1 MKVSD
6 LMRGLLLESGNDAAV
21 TLAEGVSGSRK
32 KFVREMNRRARG
44 LELKNTHFAN
54 EIGLDE
60 EGNYSSARDL
70 VTLAKVL
77 RTNAFFKKVV
87 DTPVGTLKS
96 GDHERTF
103 RNRNK
108 LVSRY
113 SWVNGVKTGHTR
125 GAGYVLVGSGSKNG
139 IQLITAVLGTDGE
152 AARDSDTMALLN
164 WALPKFQRIRAVV
177 EGKVMAKVPI
187 RDRQGATL
195 SLAPDRTVRR
205 IIERGKRD
213 EVKLEVVAPDDRRRP
228 DPQRT
233 AARTRGGSP
242 GRTARRHR
250 RAGGEIRRR
259 GADADREGQIVG
271 GPSLCGRGHRAA
283 ASRYGPAC
291 DPPRSDQPPATQPPR
306 GARRRMIVT
315 VTLNTAI
322 DKTLS
327 VPNFR
332 LGRRHRTVE
341 QTTMPGGKGVN
352 VARVLKTLGAPV
364 IATGLAG
371 GATGTRIVDQLTQ
384 LSVLSDF
391 VRIREESRTNTA
403 VIDPTTGEQ
412 TEINEKGPKVS
423 PQEVELFVDKLL
435 YLAKGA
441 SLCVFAGSL
450 PREVDT
456 DIYAFLIRELRKLG
470 VTTIVDTDGDPLR
483 RAVRAE
489 PDVVSPNM
497 LEAEELVGHEFNDDE
512 DRTYAVKEV
521 CDMGARESLMTLP
534 DGCFARMHPPH
545 ETEPVTYRV
554 RVRGGAIEPRATV
567 GSGDA
572 FLAGYVAARY
582 QHRPVDEALAF
593 AVACGA
599 ESTQHLGAGLV
610 DPDRVQ
616 RLLGEVDVER
626 QPATHNDALT

>member
-1 MKVSD
+1 
-6 LMRGLLLESGNDAAV
+6 
-21 TLAEGVSGSRK
+21 
-32 KFVREMNRRARG
+32 
-44 LELKNTHFAN
+44 
-54 EIGLDE
+54 
-60 EGNYSSARDL
+60 
-70 VTLAKVL
+70 
-77 RTNAFFKKVV
+77 
-87 DTPVGTLKS
+87 
-96 GDHERTF
+96 
-103 RNRNK
+103 
-108 LVSRY
+108 
-113 SWVNGVKTGHTR
+113 
-125 GAGYVLVGSGSKNG
+125 
-139 IQLITAVLGTDGE
+139 
-152 AARDSDTMALLN
+152 
-164 WALPKFQRIRAVV
+164 
-177 EGKVMAKVPI
+177 
-187 RDRQGATL
+187 
-195 SLAPDRTVRR
+195 
-205 IIERGKRD
+205 
-213 EVKLEVVAPDDRRRP
+213 
-228 DPQRT
+228 
-233 AARTRGGSP
+233 
-242 GRTARRHR
+242 
-250 RAGGEIRRR
+250 
-259 GADADREGQIVG
+259 
-271 GPSLCGRGHRAA
+271 
-283 ASRYGPAC
+283 
-291 DPPRSDQPPATQPPR
+291 
-306 GARRRMIVT
+306 MIVT